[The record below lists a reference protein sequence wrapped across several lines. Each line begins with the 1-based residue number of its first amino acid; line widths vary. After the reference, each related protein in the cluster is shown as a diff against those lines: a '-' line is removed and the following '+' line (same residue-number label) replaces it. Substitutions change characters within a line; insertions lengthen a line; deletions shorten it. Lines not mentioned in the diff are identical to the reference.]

1 MFPNN
6 VMNNH
11 ASVRKLISF
20 RRRMYCIMFLLLRHY
35 VLPHSGNGNCRYV
48 RTDCLNVRC
57 DFFLVCRVF
66 YVTRTQNRIDSFAGN
81 QSIITVQPH
90 RSQLVQHIQQGF
102 QIGYCN
108 CYPTTDWARL
118 VYATRH
124 RFPRSLATA
133 PVATERRSSFGQRAS
148 VTSWSVFVCVHV
160 WHVLSSV
167 YMLVCML
174 WTVTAYGPVSFR
186 AAYLF
191 ACQPKRCYRS
201 KAARQQNQQHRSD
214 RMYINT

>member
-1 MFPNN
+1 MLWITTPPSESLS
-6 VMNNH
+6 
-11 ASVRKLISF
+11 ASGGVCIVSCFCCWGTTCYLIVATVTVGTLGQ
-20 RRRMYCIMFLLLRHY
+20 I
-35 VLPHSGNGNCRYV
+35 
-48 RTDCLNVRC
+48 RC